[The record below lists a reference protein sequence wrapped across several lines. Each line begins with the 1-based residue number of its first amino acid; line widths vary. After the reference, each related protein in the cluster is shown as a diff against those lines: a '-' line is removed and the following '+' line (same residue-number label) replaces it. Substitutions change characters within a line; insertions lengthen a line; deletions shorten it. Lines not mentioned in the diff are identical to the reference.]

1 MNLEKYQQSISRLEG
16 QHKAHQ
22 TQYDSTVGQ
31 LAQLKVAQEAAEKA
45 LVLAQTVAQQT
56 QQELEFRISDIVT
69 SSLASV
75 FDDPYEFKVRF
86 DIKRGKTEAALL
98 FTRDG
103 MEIDPMTASG
113 GGVIDIATF
122 ALRIACYLIS
132 SPRPAPVML
141 FDEPSK
147 YLSERYR
154 SSFADLLTNMSSKL
168 GIQFI
173 FVTHCPD
180 YEVGNI
186 ITL

>member
-1 MNLEKYQQSISRLEG
+1 MKLDKYQQAISRLEG
-16 QHKAHQ
+16 QHKAHK
-22 TQYDSTVGQ
+22 TQYDSTKKQ
-31 LAQLKVAQEAAEKA
+31 LIALKSAQEAAEKA
-45 LVLAQTVAQQT
+45 LVIAQTVAQQT

-75 FDDPYEFKVRF
+75 FEDPYEFKVRF
-86 DIKRGKTEAALL
+86 DIKRGKTEAVLL

-113 GGVIDIATF
+113 GGVIDIAAF
-122 ALRIACYLIS
+122 ALRIASYLIS
-132 SPRPAPVML
+132 SPRPAAVML

-154 SSFADLLTNMSSKL
+154 GAFAELLTTMSSKL

-186 ITL
+186 ITF